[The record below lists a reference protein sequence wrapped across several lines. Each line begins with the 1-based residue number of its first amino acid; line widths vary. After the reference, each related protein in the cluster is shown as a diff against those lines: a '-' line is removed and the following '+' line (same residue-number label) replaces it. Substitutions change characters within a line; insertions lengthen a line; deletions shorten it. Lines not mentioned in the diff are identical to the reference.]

1 MTLDEWMQRAG
12 MSQSDVARTLGTT
25 RQAVQSWSCGRVRPS
40 LYFALA
46 LSALT
51 EDQVTVLSWLEQSER
66 LAIQG
71 LWAMAG
77 KR

>member
-1 MTLDEWMQRAG
+1 MTLDEWMRKAG

-25 RQAVQSWSCGRVRPS
+25 RQAVQSWSRGRVRPS
-40 LYFALA
+40 LYYALA
-46 LSALT
+46 LAALT

-71 LWAMAG
+71 LWALAG